1 LTQDF
6 PVLLER
12 LPEFVSAHPILVLGF
27 VAVTFALIA
36 NEFSRFTR
44 GYRALTPA
52 LLTHLINRE
61 NALVVDVSPLNDF
74 EKGHIVGSRNV
85 VMSQFDPE
93 NKLLAKAQEL
103 PIAVVCRNGMVSG
116 QAAKRLVKAGF
127 KRVHWLDG
135 GIGAWQAADLPL
147 ARGR

>member
-1 LTQDF
+1 MF
-6 PVLLER
+6 LER
-12 LPEFVSAHPILVLGF
+12 LPEFISAHPILSLGL

-36 NEFSRFTR
+36 NELSRFTR

-61 NALVVDVSPLNDF
+61 NALVVDVSPINDF

-103 PIAVVCRNGMVSG
+103 PIAVVCRNGMVSA

>member
-1 LTQDF
+1 MF
-6 PVLLER
+6 AER
-12 LPEFVSAHPILVLGF
+12 LPEFFASHPILCLAF
-27 VAVTFALIA
+27 VAITLALIA

-44 GYRALTPA
+44 GFKALTPA
-52 LLTHLINRE
+52 LLTQLINRE

-74 EKGHIVGSRNV
+74 EKGHIVGSKNV

-93 NKLLAKAQEL
+93 NKHLAKAREL
-103 PIAVVCRNGMVSG
+103 PVALVCRTGVVSA

-127 KRVHWLDG
+127 QKVYWLDG
-135 GIGAWQAADLPL
+135 GIGAWQLADLPL

>member
-1 LTQDF
+1 VF
-6 PVLLER
+6 LER
-12 LPEFVSAHPILVLGF
+12 LPEFISAHPILSLGL

-36 NEFSRFTR
+36 NELSRFTR

-103 PIAVVCRNGMVSG
+103 PIAVVCRNGMVSA

>member
-1 LTQDF
+1 MF
-6 PVLLER
+6 LER
-12 LPEFVSAHPILVLGF
+12 LPEFFGNHPILSLAF
-27 VAVTFALIA
+27 VALTLALIA

-44 GYRALTPA
+44 GFKALTPA
-52 LLTHLINRE
+52 LLTQLINRE

-85 VMSQFDPE
+85 VMSQFDPDG
-93 NKLLAKAQEL
+93 KLLAKSREL
-103 PIAVVCRNGMVSG
+103 PVALVCRTGMVSA

-127 KRVHWLDG
+127 QKVYWLDG
-135 GIGAWQAADLPL
+135 GIGAWQSSDLPL

>member
-1 LTQDF
+1 MF
-6 PVLLER
+6 LEL
-12 LPEFVSAHPILVLGF
+12 LPEFISAHPILSLGL

-36 NEFSRFTR
+36 NELSRFTR

-74 EKGHIVGSRNV
+74 EKGHIVGSKNV

>member
-1 LTQDF
+1 M
-6 PVLLER
+6 LLER

-44 GYRALTPA
+44 GYRAPTPA

-103 PIAVVCRNGMVSG
+103 PIAVVCRNGMVSA

>member
-1 LTQDF
+1 MTLAELVAFAGRHPLLSLALAGITLAILYNEIAGRFSGFRRIGPAQLT
-6 PVLLER
+6 
-12 LPEFVSAHPILVLGF
+12 GM
-27 VAVTFALIA
+27 
-36 NEFSRFTR
+36 
-44 GYRALTPA
+44 
-52 LLTHLINRE
+52 INRDD
-61 NALVVDVSPLNDF
+61 ALVVDLRPAADF

-103 PIAVVCRNGMVSG
+103 PIAVVCRNGMVSA